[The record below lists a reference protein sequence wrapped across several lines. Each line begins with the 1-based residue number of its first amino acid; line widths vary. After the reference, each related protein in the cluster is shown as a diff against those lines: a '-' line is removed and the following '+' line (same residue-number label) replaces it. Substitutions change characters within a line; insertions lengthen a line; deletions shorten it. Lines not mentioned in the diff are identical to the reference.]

1 MKAAARRGYFVSL
14 KSQAFRLCNALSERY
29 TACIIACLT
38 LRVVLRPPLLLLL
51 INANKG
57 YLPYVFLQACRYKIY
72 HACALNLRNK
82 IDIEDN
88 EQYFVLRESLGEED
102 FAIGFRKADK
112 TLRDKVQEIISAMKA
127 DGTLGEISQK
137 WFGSDITIVK

>member
-1 MKAAARRGYFVSL
+1 M
-14 KSQAFRLCNALSERY
+14 
-29 TACIIACLT
+29 
-38 LRVVLRPPLLLLL
+38 
-51 INANKG
+51 
-57 YLPYVFLQACRYKIY
+57 
-72 HACALNLRNK
+72 RNK

-88 EQYFVLRESLGEED
+88 EQYFVLGESLGEED